1 MVRFCL
7 RNTIKILMKEI
18 LTKAIKKVTLE
29 LIYEVV
35 DERTKSILEVVNEIR
50 RRQEEDFRYLNN
62 KIDTQVGQL
71 RQEMG
76 QLRQEMG
83 REIGQLRQEIGQL
96 RQEITQLNQKIDT
109 QIAQL
114 NQKIDSQIA
123 QLNQR
128 IDTVIQLLIDL
139 KK

>member
-1 MVRFCL
+1 
-7 RNTIKILMKEI
+7 MKEI

-35 DERTKSILEVVNEIR
+35 DERTKSILEVVNEIK

-62 KIDTQVGQL
+62 KIDTQIGQL

-83 REIGQLRQEIGQL
+83 QEIGQL
-96 RQEITQLNQKIDT
+96 RQEMGQLRQE
-109 QIAQL
+109 IAQL
-114 NQKIDSQIA
+114 NQKVDSQIA